1 MKTIY
6 FKIIPILSLLCFF
19 LGSLS
24 SQTYISAQLNGNYW
38 QHTELVGYG
47 AGLGLEH
54 KFSNFSISLNYS
66 YGYGSHHRFKK
77 FNNLNYDYWSTVQ
90 VGEDKSSTSLGLND
104 PINEMQA
111 KTDYGKQHQISIFLS
126 RKVLQLGKNNL
137 NVGIGGFTSLVE
149 HFFTFEN
156 TQVYNLDITPFYNG
170 PLNYIPVSHQK
181 FLTYGFNTMISYEIP
196 NGNKTWSP
204 FVNFGLGPDYSSF
217 ITVGVQLATEL
228 KSKNK
233 S

>member
-1 MKTIY
+1 MKVIY
-6 FKIIPILSLLCFF
+6 FKIIPILSLLCNF

-24 SQTYISAQLNGNYW
+24 AQTYINAQLNGNYW
-38 QHTELVGYG
+38 QHTELVGYA

-66 YGYGSHHRFKK
+66 YGYGSNHRFKK

-90 VGEDKSSTSLGLND
+90 VDEDKWSSSPGFSD
-104 PINEMQA
+104 PINEMKA
-111 KTDYGKQHQISIFLS
+111 KTDYGKQHQLSIFLS
-126 RKVLQLGKNNL
+126 RKVFQFGENKL
-137 NVGIGGFTSLVE
+137 NVGLGAFSSLVE
-149 HFFTFEN
+149 HFFTFSN
-156 TQVYNLDITPFYNG
+156 ILVYNLDITPFYNG

-181 FLTYGFNTMISYEIP
+181 FLTYGFNTMVSYEIP
-196 NGNKTWSP
+196 KGNNTWSP
-204 FVNFGLGPDYSSF
+204 FVNLGLGPNYGSF
-217 ITVGVQLATEL
+217 VTVGVQLATQL